1 MLFLEWLLLGMRR
14 ELLPLLL
21 INHDDGRHRT
31 MICKLVDPAVKF
43 NVYPKVYRTAEKRQ
57 AILDRKG
64 KVKALGDKPYMPSSQ
79 TIGMLSGTDL
89 VEDIDVFVRLAKG
102 YVFEG
107 LEREEICSH
116 NSEVSVTFLSLC
128 RV

>member
-1 MLFLEWLLLGMRR
+1 
-14 ELLPLLL
+14 
-21 INHDDGRHRT
+21 
-31 MICKLVDPAVKF
+31 MICKLVDPAVKL
-43 NVYPKVYRTAEKRQ
+43 NVYLKVYRTAEKRQ
-57 AILDRKG
+57 AILDREG
-64 KVKALGDKPYMPSSQ
+64 KIKALGDKPYMPSSQ

-89 VEDIDVFVRLAKG
+89 VEDIAVFVRLAKG